1 MNLKLPEKGKRRFM
15 MKNKKFDPVPLDFD
29 AALNA
34 AHKRKGF
41 TEAWDALE
49 EEYQTLAA
57 LLRARQDAGLTQE
70 ALAEKM
76 GTTKSAISRLESS
89 LRDQKHSPSFLTLK
103 KYANACGK
111 KLVVQI
117 V

>member
-1 MNLKLPEKGKRRFM
+1 
-15 MKNKKFDPVPLDFD
+15 MKNEKYDPIPLDLTV
-29 AALNA
+29 ALGEA
-34 AHKRKGF
+34 RKRKGF
-41 TEAWDALE
+41 AEVWDALE

-57 LLRARQDAGLTQE
+57 LLRARQEAGLTQE
-70 ALAEKM
+70 ALAVKM
-76 GTTKSAISRLESS
+76 GTTRSAVSRLEAS
-89 LRDQKHSPSFLTLK
+89 LRDQKHSPSFVTLK

>member
-1 MNLKLPEKGKRRFM
+1 MDNEKY
-15 MKNKKFDPVPLDFD
+15 DPVPLN
-29 AALNA
+29 LGSSIQA

-49 EEYQTLAA
+49 EEYQTLAE

-76 GTTKSAISRLESS
+76 GTTKSAVSRLEAS
-89 LRDQKHSPSFLTLK
+89 LRDHKHSPSFVTLK

-111 KLVVQI
+111 KLLVQL